1 MSKKIHIGFHKA
13 GSTFLQTIVFPTVP
27 NYKGRYYTGTED
39 RHTDLYKGKTVKNK
53 SPRKDYYHSLVEGCE
68 NILKYYNKFD
78 DHFISNEAFS
88 KLRHNKLFE
97 LLKKYNYDNVL
108 IVERNLENLIKS
120 RKRHKALN
128 FFLQKKITNNNIDE
142 EVINHYSIEELSKNI
157 NNLTI
162 INFEMFFSGNKKEI
176 KKLSEFLEYD
186 IEDIVLSNLHK
197 KINSNRIT

>member
-13 GSTFLQTIVFPTVP
+13 GSTFLQKIVFPTLP
-27 NYKGRYYTGTED
+27 NYKGRYYTGSED
-39 RHTDLYKGKTVKNK
+39 RHTDLYIGETVKN
-53 SPRKDYYHSLVEGCE
+53 GCE

-78 DHFISNEAFS
+78 NHFISNEIFS

-108 IVERNLENLIKS
+108 VVERNLENLIKS
-120 RKRHKALN
+120 RKRHKAHN
-128 FFLQKKITNNNIDE
+128 FFLQKKITDNNIDE
-142 EVINHYSIEELSKNI
+142 EVINHYSTEELSKNI

-197 KINSNRIT
+197 KINSNRKN